1 MLLVVCRYNV
11 DQRLSLSWQ
20 HHIVE
25 ATVPVKN
32 KKKNKK
38 PITVFVVNGKLF
50 YIFPPKDLLCIV
62 STINILVQTE
72 VAIL

>member
-1 MLLVVCRYNV
+1 M
-11 DQRLSLSWQ
+11 
-20 HHIVE
+20 E

-38 PITVFVVNGKLF
+38 PITVYVVNGKLF